1 MLIKLKDYFT
11 VGTILCGFSVLFFGV
26 QGKFLTAALMII
38 LGTILDLG
46 DGFVARITKTGNAF
60 GAEFDCVADL
70 IIFSMAP
77 GILIFFMF
85 YEFNPY
91 YALGIGV
98 FPLLFGCIRLARFN
112 VQRIEFPGYW
122 VGLTRPGLAITIV
135 ALLSSKVFSSFTPY
149 YIAGAFIIILS
160 FLNISIIPYIGHH
173 KRKFGNGLKTM
184 IGLML
189 IILIASLFFGLFWDV
204 LLIYAIIY
212 LLSPLY
218 IPKKEKKKLKKFIA
232 DWKKQN
238 RG

>member
-11 VGTILCGFSVLFFGV
+11 IGTIICGFSVLFFGV
-26 QGKFLTAALMII
+26 QGKFLIAALMII
-38 LGTILDLG
+38 IGSILDLA
-46 DGFVARITKTGNAF
+46 DGLVARITKTGNAF

-85 YEFNPY
+85 YSFNPY
-91 YALGIGV
+91 YAFGIGV

-122 VGLTRPGLAITIV
+122 IGLTRPGLAITIV
-135 ALLSSKVFSSFTPY
+135 ALLSSKVFSTFKPY

-173 KRKFGNGLKTM
+173 KRKFGSGLKTM
-184 IGLML
+184 MIVFL
-189 IILIASLFFGLFWDV
+189 IVLIVSLFFGVFWDV
-204 LLIYAIIY
+204 LLVYAIIY

-218 IPKKEKKKLKKFIA
+218 ISKKEKKKLKKFITN
-232 DWKKQN
+232 WKKQN